1 MPSNM
6 KSFSS
11 LLALTTLSAA
21 APNPIQVPRA
31 EAPLA
36 TSTKAAFFLPPAPTS
51 DSSAQEGQN
60 IWASVLTSDASAT
73 EYLLACETAFD
84 SPSDCDGPY
93 TGVTLTYGSSTMGVE
108 LDGTHYACSH
118 GQGKDAVCAIKSE
131 DGPDEATTLAPAEA
145 KSWSTEVTVVAE
157 PTLPAQV
164 DEGVNAAK
172 GRGGSGGRKGGGGGG
187 YGGDDEDA
195 AGTVFVS
202 WGVLAAAVG
211 VAALM

>member
-1 MPSNM
+1 M

-21 APNPIQVPRA
+21 APNPVQAPRA
-31 EAPLA
+31 ETLA
-36 TSTKAAFFLPPAPTS
+36 TSTKADFFLPPAPTG
-51 DSSAQEGQN
+51 DAQAQDQQN

-84 SPSDCDGPY
+84 SPSDCEGPY
-93 TGVTLTYGSSTMGVE
+93 TGVTLTHGAATMAVQ
-108 LDGTHYACSH
+108 LDGTNYACSH
-118 GQGKDAVCAIKSE
+118 GDGKDAVCAIKSE

-145 KSWSTEVTVVAE
+145 KKWSTQVTVVAE

-172 GRGGSGGRKGGGGGG
+172 GRGGSSGGGRRKGGSGGGG
-187 YGGDDEDA
+187 SYGDDEDDGVGSLA
-195 AGTVFVS
+195 VS
-202 WGVLAAAVG
+202 WGVLAAAAG
-211 VAALM
+211 IAALM